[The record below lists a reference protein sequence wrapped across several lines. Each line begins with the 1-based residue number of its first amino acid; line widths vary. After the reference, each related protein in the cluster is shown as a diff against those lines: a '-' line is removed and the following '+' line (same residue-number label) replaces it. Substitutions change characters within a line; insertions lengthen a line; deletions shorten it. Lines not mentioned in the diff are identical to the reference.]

1 MGSSHFSLKIL
12 EWYSLNKRE
21 LPWRTNPTPY
31 HVLVSEI
38 MLQQTQ
44 VSRVIEKFAEFTA
57 RFPTVQ
63 DLAKASTSDVIHA
76 WSGMGYNRRA
86 LLLHKFAQE
95 VMEKYAGIIPNNPQ
109 QLIELPGIGPYAAG
123 SIAAFA
129 FNQPSPAIDV
139 NVRRIYL
146 RFFQGKDQGTPLG
159 KKEERELY
167 QLVKTTIPLY
177 RSRDLHNALM
187 DFGSVVCMRNNPSC
201 SVCILKTSCQFFPLY
216 QNHKEEVLFVKEK
229 KIEKGVYEQSKFIP
243 NRIFRGRI
251 VEFVRQNEAKEISFE
266 ELGKYIKKDYQQQ
279 EQEWLLILC
288 QGLKRDKLLDFQQKS
303 STLLLWFP
311 K

>member
-1 MGSSHFSLKIL
+1 MNLSDFSLKIL
-12 EWYSLNKRE
+12 EWYGQNKRE
-21 LPWRTNPTPY
+21 LPWRHNPTPY
-31 HVLVSEI
+31 YVLVSEI

-95 VMEKYAGIIPNNPQ
+95 VMEKYAGIIPENPE

-129 FNQPSPAIDV
+129 FNQPTPAIDV

-146 RFFQGKDQGTPLG
+146 RFFQGKDQGAPLG
-159 KKEERELY
+159 KKEERKLY
-167 QLVKTTIPLY
+167 QLVKTTIPPH

-201 SVCILKTSCQFFPLY
+201 SACLLKSSCQFFPLY
-216 QNHKEEVLFVKEK
+216 QNHKEGVLFVTEK
-229 KIEKGVYEQSKFIP
+229 KIEKGVYEMGKFIP

-251 VEFVRQNEAKEISFE
+251 VEFVRQNEGKKVTVE
-266 ELGKYIKKDYQQQ
+266 ELGKWIKEDYTSK
-279 EQEWLLILC
+279 EREWLLRLVEKLAKEGMIH
-288 QGLKRDKLLDFQQKS
+288 LKTENDFVFLS
-303 STLLLWFP
+303 LG
-311 K
+311 